1 MGPELDLRPFALR
14 NSERKPQV
22 SIGLPVYN
30 GERYLSEAINS
41 VLSQT
46 FRDFELIISDNCS
59 SDATEMICR
68 AFAAKDR
75 RIRYFRNKENLGAAR
90 NFNRTFDLSSGE
102 YFKWLAADDVMAPEF
117 LARCGQALG
126 EDATAVL
133 AYPRIMIIDEVEQQ
147 SRESHLHY
155 EQINLLSSFPHERLE
170 ALLFNAPPSNA
181 AKYFVFGLMRS
192 EALKKTPL
200 IRSYVGS
207 DVCLLVDL
215 VLLGKFVEI
224 PEPLLQLRWH
234 PQSYTFNLHL
244 RRHTTGIEGHEQL
257 QWFDPSHRQEVILP
271 HWRFLREHFLSIW
284 RGHERIGN
292 KLLMVMALSRAAN
305 RQREILAQE
314 LRAAATHAP
323 NQTLLSIFRRA
334 IYLSLAMA
342 FHGVMV
348 VTETVFGFMRRIV
361 RLPRRRHL

>member
-1 MGPELDLRPFALR
+1 MDTELDLSPLALR
-14 NSERKPQV
+14 NSEREPRV

-30 GERYLSEAINS
+30 GERYLSQAIDS

-46 FRDFELIISDNCS
+46 FPDFELIISDNCS
-59 SDATEMICR
+59 TDGTETICR
-68 AFAAKDR
+68 AFAAKDK
-75 RIRYFRNKENLGAAR
+75 RIRYFRNEQNLGAAR

-102 YFKWLAADDVMAPEF
+102 YFKWLAADDVIAPEF
-117 LARCGQALG
+117 LNRCVQALS
-126 EDATAVL
+126 EDGAAVL
-133 AYPRIMIIDEVEQQ
+133 AYPRLIIVDEVEQQ

-155 EQINLLSSFPHERLE
+155 DQINLLSSFPSERVQ
-170 ALLFNAPPSNA
+170 ALLFNAPPSVV
-181 AKYFVFGLMRS
+181 AKYFVFGLIRS

-215 VLLGKFVEI
+215 ILLGKFVEI

-244 RRHTTGIEGHEQL
+244 YRDTAGIEGHEQL

-271 HWRFLREHFLSIW
+271 HWRFLCEHFRSIW
-284 RGHERIGN
+284 RADEKIGN
-292 KLLMVMALSRAAN
+292 KLLMVIALSRAAN
-305 RQREILAQE
+305 RQRELLAQE
-314 LRAAATHAP
+314 LRAVAIHAP
-323 NQTLLSIFRRA
+323 NQTPLSMFRRA
-334 IYLSLAMA
+334 LGLSLAMA
-342 FHGVMV
+342 FHGAMV
-348 VTETVFGFMRRIV
+348 VTEKVFGLVRRIA